1 MLVRVSV
8 ELPVL
13 LNVTFWGVLL
23 EPTVRL
29 LNERLAGVRLAA
41 GATPVPVSATVCGLP
56 VALSLTLMLAE
67 RVPDAVGV
75 KTALME
81 HDPPAAIEL
90 PQLLVCE

>member
-41 GATPVPVSATVCGLP
+41 GATPVPVSATV
-56 VALSLTLMLAE
+56 
-67 RVPDAVGV
+67 
-75 KTALME
+75 
-81 HDPPAAIEL
+81 
-90 PQLLVCE
+90 